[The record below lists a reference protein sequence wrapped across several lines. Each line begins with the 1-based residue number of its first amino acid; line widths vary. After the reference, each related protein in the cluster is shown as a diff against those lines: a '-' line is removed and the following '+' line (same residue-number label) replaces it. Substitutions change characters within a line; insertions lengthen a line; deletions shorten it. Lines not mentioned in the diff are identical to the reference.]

1 VRRKNRQIK
10 RISSEKHIAMSK
22 QRGFTLIEL
31 LVVIAIIALLMSI
44 LTPALTK
51 AKRQAQM
58 AMCTSNQHE
67 FSLLWKF
74 YTDDH
79 NGFFAPRG
87 SGGSATQDSMNGW
100 PQILRPYYGNVDIIL
115 CPAATR
121 LYDNGAKPPYAAW
134 TDDSGDY
141 HGSYTINLWISNA
154 GGSSSFDD
162 NCWRTPNTRGASYV
176 PLLSDGNWKDAQP
189 YPSDEPPPY
198 RGYWWEPGTNAN
210 EIMRVC
216 IDRHG
221 DYVNM
226 CFLDYSMKQIGL
238 KQLWTLRWDKSW
250 PALDTRTI
258 TWPDWLAGLPDYP
271 R

>member
-1 VRRKNRQIK
+1 MN
-10 RISSEKHIAMSK
+10 K

-51 AKRQAQM
+51 AKKQAQM

-79 NGFFAPRG
+79 NGFFAERG
-87 SGGSATQDSMNGW
+87 QSDPPEGMNGW
-100 PQILRPYYGNVDIIL
+100 QAILEPYYGNRDIIL

-121 LYDNGAKPPYAAW
+121 LYENGAKPPYAAW
-134 TDDSGDY
+134 TDQTGEY
-141 HGSYTINLWISNA
+141 HGSYTVNLSVANGGG
-154 GGSSSFDD
+154 GGSFNES
-162 NCWRTPNTRGASYV
+162 CWRTPNTKGAAYA
-176 PLLSDGNWKDAQP
+176 PLLSDGNWKDAEP
-189 YPSDEPPPY
+189 YFSDEPPPY
-198 RGYWWEPGTNAN
+198 HGYWWEPNNN
-210 EIMRVC
+210 EMKRVC

-221 DYVNM
+221 NYVNM
-226 CFLDYSMKQIGL
+226 CFLDFSMKQIGL
-238 KQLWTLRWDKSW
+238 KQLWTIRWNKNW
-250 PALDTRTI
+250 PKNADTRTI

>member
-1 VRRKNRQIK
+1 M
-10 RISSEKHIAMSK
+10 SE

-51 AKRQAQM
+51 AKKQAQT

-87 SGGSATQDSMNGW
+87 GGGSATQDSMNGW
-100 PQILRPYYGNVDIIL
+100 PQILRPYYGNVKIIL

-121 LYDNGAKPPYAAW
+121 LYENGAKPPYAAW
-134 TDDSGDY
+134 TDDSGEY
-141 HGSYTINLWISNA
+141 HSSYTINLYLA
-154 GGSSSFDD
+154 KEDD
-162 NCWRTPNTRGASYV
+162 DDFWRTPNTKGAAYA
-176 PLLSDGNWKDAQP
+176 PMLSDGNWKDAQP

-198 RGYWWEPGTNAN
+198 HGFWWEPNNN
-210 EIMRVC
+210 EMKRVC

-221 DYVNM
+221 NYVNI
-226 CFLDYSMKQIGL
+226 CFLDFSMKQIGL
-238 KQLWTLRWDKSW
+238 KQLWTIHWSRTW
-250 PALDTRTI
+250 PAVDTRTI

-271 R
+271 K